1 MATLTRYASSVYVTF
16 RTLRNLHNVRENA
29 KHDSLTHDV
38 YGEKTPK
45 DRRRKRAHSILF
57 MGRTSRLSLGTNL
70 VSALVDVCHAK
81 LLLLRRHGDDLLWL
95 CLFELFSTT
104 AVCVRLTAPA

>member
-16 RTLRNLHNVRENA
+16 CTLRNLHNVRENA

-57 MGRTSRLSLGTNL
+57 MGRTSRLILGTNL

-81 LLLLRRHGDDLLWL
+81 LLL
-95 CLFELFSTT
+95 FSDFSASLH
-104 AVCVRLTAPA
+104 AVCRTLFVKHPIRPRLVAVDH